1 MEKMDLH
8 AVRVGIESAKIEK
21 FENSIESS
29 VQEFAADIIE
39 LSKNNVDDVEHLT
52 VGYSR
57 TEDKMLE

>member
-1 MEKMDLH
+1 MRDYIWSC
-8 AVRVGIESAKIEK
+8 VYIEK